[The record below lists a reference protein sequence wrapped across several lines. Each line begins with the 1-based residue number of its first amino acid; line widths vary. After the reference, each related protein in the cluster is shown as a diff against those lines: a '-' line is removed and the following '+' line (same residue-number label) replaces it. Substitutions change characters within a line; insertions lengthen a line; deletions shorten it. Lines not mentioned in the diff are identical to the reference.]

1 MTSAS
6 SAAATPGLRWRPA
19 PPGWGLVEKKKEL
32 GGDCLYFG
40 CVPRKTLI
48 KSAKVY
54 PMPRKA
60 SYTWLPRCTYT
71 DPPLASIGMN
81 EKMASAQG
89 AQAYF
94 SVQRQ
99 GLHPDG
105 IAAGPSGAPGF
116 DFFAAQSLEAGMR
129 EERSAEVKD
138 GPLWASVS
146 APDLKLDTDACLAPV
161 PSDPCSIV
169 ILGATGDLTSRK
181 LMPALFSLYRNRGL
195 PESFLIV
202 GCGRTPWTDE
212 AFRERMSNA
221 IRTAGGWDLS
231 GWQAFS
237 SRLYYRT
244 LNYLDMR
251 SFADLARFLS
261 AREAEQPTHGNR
273 IFYLALP
280 PSLYGST
287 ARHIGQAGLSAE
299 NREGTGWA
307 RIVLEK
313 PFGSDLA
320 TSRQLDQDLREHFR
334 EHQIF
339 RIDHYLA
346 KETVQNILMFRFANS
361 IFEPIWNRR
370 YIDYVSIRANEQLGI
385 EHRSSYYESTGVL
398 RDMFQ
403 NHMMQLLA
411 LTAMEPPPHFEPELV
426 RDEKAKVFS
435 ALRPFPVHALD
446 DYLVLGQYAAGR
458 VNDRPVPS
466 YREESGVDSHSWTPT
481 YAAMKVYLD
490 NWRWQGVPFFISS
503 GKRLSKKLTEIA
515 IQFKPVPHAMFR
527 NTIGAP
533 ISANRLILGIY
544 PHERITLTFQTKNP
558 GATVC
563 LRTVT
568 MDFDYRQNYAGP
580 VLDAYEK
587 ALLDCMLGDH
597 MLFWRQ
603 DGVELSWAFLSPIL
617 KACETC
623 GDREQRLYPYT
634 AGSKGPIERSRL
646 FRTPSAA
653 APAAPKP

>member
-1 MTSAS
+1 MRSDLPVE
-6 SAAATPGLRWRPA
+6 PG
-19 PPGWGLVEKKKEL
+19 
-32 GGDCLYFG
+32 DQ
-40 CVPRKTLI
+40 TL
-48 KSAKVY
+48 
-54 PMPRKA
+54 
-60 SYTWLPRCTYT
+60 T
-71 DPPLASIGMN
+71 
-81 EKMASAQG
+81 
-89 AQAYF
+89 
-94 SVQRQ
+94 
-99 GLHPDG
+99 
-105 IAAGPSGAPGF
+105 
-116 DFFAAQSLEAGMR
+116 
-129 EERSAEVKD
+129 
-138 GPLWASVS
+138 ASVS
-146 APDLKLDTDACLAPV
+146 APDLKLDPDACMAPV

-169 ILGATGDLTSRK
+169 ILGASGDLTSRK
-181 LMPALFSLYRNRGL
+181 LIPALFSLYRKRGL

-212 AFRERMSNA
+212 AFRDRMADA
-221 IRTAGGWDLS
+221 IRTAGGWDPS
-231 GWQAFS
+231 GWRTFS

-244 LNYLDMR
+244 LNYLNAP
-251 SFADLARFLS
+251 SFADLAGFLI
-261 AREAEQPTHGNR
+261 AREAEQPTGGNR

-280 PSLYGST
+280 PSLYGPA
-287 ARHIGQAGLSAE
+287 ARRLGNAELTAE
-299 NREGTGWA
+299 NREGTGWS

-320 TSRQLDQDLREHFR
+320 TSRQLDQDLRQHFR
-334 EHQIF
+334 EHQVY

-361 IFEPIWNRR
+361 MFEPIWNRR

-385 EHRSSYYESTGVL
+385 EHRSGYYESTGVL

-411 LTAMEPPPHFEPELV
+411 LTAMEPPPRFEPELV

-446 DYLVLGQYAAGR
+446 DYLVLGQYDAGA
-458 VNDRPVPS
+458 VSGRPVPS
-466 YREESGVDSHSWTPT
+466 YRAEEGVDPHSLTPT
-481 YAAMKVYLD
+481 YAAMKVQID

-503 GKRLSKKLTEIA
+503 GKRLQKKLTEIA

-527 NTIGAP
+527 NTLGAP

-568 MDFDYRQNYAGP
+568 MDFDYHQNYSGP

-603 DGVELSWAFLSPIL
+603 DAVELSWAFLSPVL
-617 KACETC
+617 NACETC
-623 GDREQRLYPYT
+623 GDRAQRLHFYA
-634 AGSKGPIERSRL
+634 AGSKGPAERNRL
-646 FRTPSAA
+646 FRTPT
-653 APAAPKP
+653 APAPGTPKS

>member
-1 MTSAS
+1 MRSN
-6 SAAATPGLRWRPA
+6 
-19 PPGWGLVEKKKEL
+19 V
-32 GGDCLYFG
+32 
-40 CVPRKTLI
+40 
-48 KSAKVY
+48 
-54 PMPRKA
+54 
-60 SYTWLPRCTYT
+60 
-71 DPPLASIGMN
+71 
-81 EKMASAQG
+81 
-89 AQAYF
+89 
-94 SVQRQ
+94 
-99 GLHPDG
+99 
-105 IAAGPSGAPGF
+105 SGASG
-116 DFFAAQSLEAGMR
+116 
-129 EERSAEVKD
+129 
-138 GPLWASVS
+138 GPALTASGS
-146 APDLKLDTDACLAPV
+146 APDLEMDAGACVAPV
-161 PSDPCSIV
+161 PSEPCSIV

-181 LMPALFSLYRNRGL
+181 LMPALFSLYRKRGL

-202 GCGRTPWTDE
+202 GCGRTPWNDE
-212 AFRERMSNA
+212 AFRDRMASA
-221 IRTAGGWDLS
+221 IRTAGGWDRS
-231 GWQAFS
+231 GWQTFS
-237 SRLYYRT
+237 TRLCYRPLGYSDT
-244 LNYLDMR
+244 R

-261 AREAEQPTHGNR
+261 AREADQSTHGNR

-280 PSLYGST
+280 PSLYGPT
-287 ARHIGQAGLSAE
+287 ARHLGDAKLGAE
-299 NREGTGWA
+299 KREGSGWV

-313 PFGSDLA
+313 PFGSDLT
-320 TSRQLDQDLREHFR
+320 TSRQLDRDVRKHFR
-334 EHQIF
+334 EHQVF

-385 EHRSSYYESTGVL
+385 EHRSDYYESTGVL

-411 LTAMEPPPHFEPELV
+411 LTAMEPPPRFEAELV

-446 DYLVLGQYAAGR
+446 DYLVLGQYTAG
-458 VNDRPVPS
+458 VVSHRPVPS
-466 YREESGVDSHSWTPT
+466 YRDEEGVDPHSLAPT
-481 YAAMKVYLD
+481 YAAMKVQID

-503 GKRLSKKLTEIA
+503 GKRLQKKLTEIA

-527 NTIGAP
+527 NTLGAP

-568 MDFDYRQNYAGP
+568 MDFDYHQNYSGP

-603 DGVELSWAFLSPIL
+603 DGVELSWAFLSPVL
-617 KACETC
+617 NACETC
-623 GDREQRLYPYT
+623 GDRAQRLHFYA
-634 AGSKGPIERSRL
+634 AGSKGPIERNQL
-646 FRTPSAA
+646 FRTPATPIPF
-653 APAAPKP
+653 APES